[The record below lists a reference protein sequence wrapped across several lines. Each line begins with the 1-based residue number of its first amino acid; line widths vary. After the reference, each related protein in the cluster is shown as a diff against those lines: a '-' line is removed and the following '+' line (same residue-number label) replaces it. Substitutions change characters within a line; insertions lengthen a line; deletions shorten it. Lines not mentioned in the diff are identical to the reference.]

1 MFLSSRIGRRGTIR
15 SMYQTP
21 APQMVE
27 RLKGA
32 GFDVTRM
39 PMAQLAE
46 QMLKAWFDEI
56 EGQ

>member
-1 MFLSSRIGRRGTIR
+1 
-15 SMYQTP
+15 MYQTP